1 MTVMEVA
8 RQSSISISMLS
19 KIENGAASPSLKTLQ
34 SLASSFNVPLA
45 TFFAKA
51 GRKSDASFVRS
62 GQGLLIERRGSRAGH
77 QYQLLGHS
85 ISSEFAIEPYLIT
98 LTEEAQDLHGLPAR
112 RRRVYLSDFGG
123 GQGYGHADKTY
134 ILRPGNSLFFDGSAP
149 HGPEELRKLPS
160 QYLSIIAIPRE

>member
-34 SLASSFNVPLA
+34 SLASSLNVPLA

-51 GRKSDASFVRS
+51 EEKSDASFVRS

-98 LTEEAQDLHGLPAR
+98 LTEEARTYTAFQHEG
-112 RRRVYLSDFGG
+112 VEFIYLISGEV
-123 GQGYGHADKTY
+123 GYRHADKTY
-134 ILRPGNSLFFDGSAP
+134 ILRPGDSLFFDGSAP